1 MIIKKENKSDKWMRE
16 RELYVHA
23 RRDAWVDGCMADT
36 EDKCEDSLSN
46 FICEPKTIIGFKK
59 FFIRYHLYLLNII
72 IN

>member
-1 MIIKKENKSDKWMRE
+1 MRE

-46 FICEPKTIIGFKK
+46 FII
-59 FFIRYHLYLLNII
+59 
-72 IN
+72 